1 MSNFIFAYGAAL
13 SVLRVV
19 LLYSAAALAVVF
31 AVDWLVRTRRLSPFG
46 GVARFFRSSVDPL
59 LAPVERTVVRAGGT
73 PASAPWW
80 ALVAV
85 VVGGIILLQLLEF
98 IGEQLADLGGAAG
111 AGPGGILVFLASATV
126 GLLQIALLVRVV
138 SSWVRVS
145 PYSRWIRWAFS
156 LTEWLLAPL
165 RRVVPTIGM
174 IDITPILAY
183 YLIRIVG
190 GALVGMLARA
200 VL

>member
-1 MSNFIFAYGAAL
+1 MPNFIVAYSAAL

-19 LLYSAAALAVVF
+19 LLYAAGALAVVF

-46 GVARFFRSSVDPL
+46 PVARFFRSSVDPL

-80 ALVAV
+80 ALVFV
-85 VVGGIILLQLLEF
+85 VVGGIILLQLLGF
-98 IGEQLADLGGAAG
+98 IGGQLVALGGAAG
-111 AGPGGILVFLASATV
+111 AGPAGILVFLASATV

-145 PYSRWIRWAFS
+145 PYSRWIRWAFL

-174 IDITPILAY
+174 IDITPIIAY

>member
-1 MSNFIFAYGAAL
+1 MSNFIVAYGAAL
-13 SVLRVV
+13 SVLRIV
-19 LLYSAAALAVVF
+19 LLYAAAALAVVF

-46 GVARFFRSSVDPL
+46 AVARFFRSSVDPL

-80 ALVAV
+80 ALVFV
-85 VVGGIILLQLLEF
+85 VVGGIILLQLLGF
-98 IGEQLADLGGAAG
+98 IGGQLATLGAAVG
-111 AGPGGILVFLASATV
+111 GGPGGILVFLASATV

-145 PYSRWIRWAFS
+145 PYSRWIRWAFL

-174 IDITPILAY
+174 IDITPIIAY
-183 YLIRIVG
+183 YLIRLVG
-190 GALVGMLARA
+190 GALVGMLAQA

>member
-1 MSNFIFAYGAAL
+1 MSNFNVAYGAAL

-19 LLYSAAALAVVF
+19 LLYAAAALAVVF

-46 GVARFFRSSVDPL
+46 AVARFFRSSVDPL
-59 LAPVERTVVRAGGT
+59 LAPVERRVVRAGGT

-80 ALVAV
+80 ALVFV

-98 IGEQLADLGGAAG
+98 VGGQLGALGEADGG
-111 AGPGGILVFLASATV
+111 GPGGILGFLASATV

-145 PYSRWIRWAFS
+145 PYSRWIRWSFL

-165 RRVVPTIGM
+165 RRVVPTLGM
-174 IDITPILAY
+174 IDITPIIAY

>member
-1 MSNFIFAYGAAL
+1 MN
-13 SVLRVV
+13 
-19 LLYSAAALAVVF
+19 LL
-31 AVDWLVRTRRLSPFG
+31 
-46 GVARFFRSSVDPL
+46 
-59 LAPVERTVVRAGGT
+59 
-73 PASAPWW
+73 
-80 ALVAV
+80 LVA
-85 VVGGIILLQLLEF
+85 
-98 IGEQLADLGGAAG
+98 LGGAAG
-111 AGPGGILVFLASATV
+111 AGPAGILVFLASATV

-145 PYSRWIRWAFS
+145 PYSRWIRWAFL

-174 IDITPILAY
+174 IDITPIIAY

-190 GALVGMLARA
+190 GALVGMLAQA

>member
-19 LLYSAAALAVVF
+19 LLYTAAALAVVF

-59 LAPVERTVVRAGGT
+59 LAPVERTVVRAGGS

-80 ALVAV
+80 ALVFV
-85 VVGGIILLQLLEF
+85 VVGGIIVLQLLEF
-98 IGEQLADLGGAAG
+98 VGGQLAGLGGAAG

-145 PYSRWIRWAFS
+145 PYSRWIRWAFL

-190 GALVGMLARA
+190 GALVRMLARA